1 MHFNII
7 IKIIVKIIIKKF
19 QFVSVSID
27 FLSNE
32 LCAVLYVY
40 IKGNNELSPESH

>member
-32 LCAVLYVY
+32 LCETSQFFMF
-40 IKGNNELSPESH
+40 I